1 MYLNTSFAI
10 VVLSTLEKHHHE
22 EMPGFST
29 KENYHWTA
37 QQEKVPQSFII
48 EETMMLGCSQMSSM
62 SAKIYNSEV
71 FSVLKTLSIQLV
83 QIVAQSLVTHMK
95 NTLILEELKWFN
107 LVNGSGNLPSLLQVT
122 CLPPETHLKL
132 SRFQVGVKK
141 RYMKLNPTG
150 QVLW

>member
-10 VVLSTLEKHHHE
+10 VVLSTLEEHHHE

-62 SAKIYNSEV
+62 SAKSF
-71 FSVLKTLSIQLV
+71 FSVENSLNPIGPDCGPILGDPHEEHADPGGVEVV
-83 QIVAQSLVTHMK
+83 QPRQR
-95 NTLILEELKWFN
+95 KWKPA
-107 LVNGSGNLPSLLQVT
+107 LPSAGDLL
-122 CLPPETHLKL
+122 
-132 SRFQVGVKK
+132 
-141 RYMKLNPTG
+141 PT
-150 QVLW
+150 